1 MRLENEFRIKLKKE
15 EIVSVKMME
24 MKLSGDRKVAE
35 KANII
40 FF

>member
-24 MKLSGDRKVAE
+24 MKLSGVRKVAE